1 MEWDGQYPDKED
13 LRRRKI
19 PADKEHRLNMIRYK
33 QHDNMAEL
41 SAIRLKFN
49 DGTQSEWFEDSE
61 GGNDIQ
67 NIMIDPDRTI
77 ASVSMRV
84 SAGTYMHGLRLV
96 DDEGENIVDC

>member
-1 MEWDGQYPDKED
+1 MGCTGSKTKKYLEITRAIEFGDPDMEWDGQYPDKED

-61 GGNDIQ
+61 GGNDI
-67 NIMIDPDRTI
+67 
-77 ASVSMRV
+77 
-84 SAGTYMHGLRLV
+84 
-96 DDEGENIVDC
+96 